1 MFSSNRRNKLF
12 CDKSNLLMKSKAV
25 EIAREVS
32 DSWWHLVRFPNW
44 LPKVKKIHM
53 FIQNWRRKCTK
64 ANLYD
69 YRGTNPNHDRKK
81 GLRIRFGGL
90 KINNCLAFKCCIT
103 LKEKCDFKLLTF
115 GFVNKLSELADSNFC
130 WNRFLTKLSEHTTYQ
145 LKYNA
150 SSFHPQILCWKC

>member
-1 MFSSNRRNKLF
+1 MVPKENTCILQKTTCICRKLQKIVAPF
-12 CDKSNLLMKSKAV
+12 ITHPLIKGGTSQ
-25 EIAREVS
+25 
-32 DSWWHLVRFPNW
+32 
-44 LPKVKKIHM
+44 KKIHM

>member
-1 MFSSNRRNKLF
+1 MLQIFLLKLICTVLSWYPIWVLATLCIKIEYDTTIINSVSPPSF
-12 CDKSNLLMKSKAV
+12 ELWYAHAARKNLKGPTQN
-25 EIAREVS
+25 EIS
-32 DSWWHLVRFPNW
+32 HQNW
-44 LPKVKKIHM
+44 KYVCFTWPLHKPQETKCLTKKIHM

-90 KINNCLAFKCCIT
+90 KINNFLSFKCFIT

-115 GFVNKLSELADSNFC
+115 GFE
-130 WNRFLTKLSEHTTYQ
+130 
-145 LKYNA
+145 
-150 SSFHPQILCWKC
+150 